1 MTHEE
6 GGVRL
11 IRPRGGD
18 EQVRAVARRMLEH
31 GLGTGASYFQQ
42 NAQAWSIET
51 VDDLYHR
58 YNEQPD
64 LGSDKFLAKLE
75 RQLAGAPDE
84 TLLLAAELLTLHAL
98 PLENL
103 TQTTKRT
110 RINTVLEWMKQPASV
125 PQDVDDAFAQG
136 SWHGGQGSH
145 HFVWRWLADLV
156 VFARSWWALPPDT
169 RNAALRDPW
178 HWHEV
183 VRGVEVLPS
192 LRACLLYLAFPNYF
206 LPIISGDD
214 KRRIRA
220 SFVELIATTDDQDR
234 DLYEITLALQ
244 ERTGG
249 VVDYYSSPFVDQ
261 WKPVKDRAT
270 RRAWLV
276 RPRRPQGGE
285 PTLVERWREEGFV
298 SLAATHLGSVE
309 PGSDR
314 GTVAAAVED
323 GYQHTDYA
331 QRLQLTTE
339 YHAFL
344 TRMEPGDLVTTLAE
358 GRVWIGEITG
368 EASHVDE
375 EDGRLRRPVEWAD
388 RPHPIDSLPAP
399 LPAELDQQGIVVDL
413 TGALDALEALLGED
427 AETAEAPPTPPVQLE
442 ASVPTLPAATAEL
455 AARLHVDQD
464 WLQETVDVL
473 QDRQQVIFY
482 GPPGTGKTYIARALG
497 RHVTES
503 DAVRLVQFHPS
514 YTYEDFF
521 EGYRPEQG
529 TEGSVGF
536 RLQPGPLRQLA
547 AEARQNPGRPYVLIV
562 DEINRANLAKV
573 FGELY
578 YLLEYRQDSIRLQY
592 SPGESFTL
600 PPNVFVIGTM
610 NTADRSIALVDA
622 AIRRRFAFIELHPD
636 EPPIRNLL
644 RNWLTANDKGL
655 DRVRLLDALNE
666 AIGVED
672 RDFKIGPSY
681 LMKPDAERDG
691 GLARVWRYSILPL
704 LEEHYYGR
712 MTRDQVH
719 ATFALDA
726 IRARAG
732 TATSTAG
739 AAGAE
744 ASGAGEAPTEAGEFE
759 A

>member
-1 MTHEE
+1 MAADEHTRQLIPQ
-6 GGVRL
+6 VRD
-11 IRPRGGD
+11 G
-18 EQVRAVARRMLEH
+18 QVRAVARRLLER
-31 GLGTGASYFQQ
+31 GLGEGKSYFRPTSP
-42 NAQAWSIET
+42 AWSVAT
-51 VDDLYHR
+51 VDDLFHR

-64 LGSDKFLAKLE
+64 LSGEKFLVKLE
-75 RQLAGAPDE
+75 RQLDGAPDE
-84 TLLLAAELLTLHAL
+84 TILLVAELLTVHAL
-98 PLENL
+98 PLMNL
-103 TQTTKRT
+103 THVSKRS
-110 RINTVLEWMKQPASV
+110 RVETVLGWMRTPAEL
-125 PQDVDDAFAQG
+125 PHDVVEAFSEG
-136 SWHGGQGSH
+136 SWHGGQGAH
-145 HFVWRWLADLV
+145 MHVWKWLADLV
-156 VFARSWWALPPDT
+156 VFLRSWWSLDQSG
-169 RNAALRDPW
+169 RDAALRDPW
-178 HWHEV
+178 QWRDV
-183 VRGVEVLPS
+183 VRGFEAMPS
-192 LRACLLYLAFPNYF
+192 VKECLLYLAYPTYF
-206 LPIISGDD
+206 LPIINVDD
-214 KRRIRA
+214 KRRIQKA
-220 SFVELIATTDDQDR
+220 FGHLVDATGDEDR
-234 DLYEITLALQ
+234 DLFEMTLALQ
-244 ERTGG
+244 EQTGDA
-249 VVDYYSSPFVDQ
+249 VDYYVPPFAAQ
-261 WKPVKDRAT
+261 WRPVKDRAT

-285 PTLVERWREEGFV
+285 QALVERWRDEGFV
-298 SLAATHLGSVE
+298 SLAATHLGAVD

-314 GTVAAAVED
+314 GTVAAAVEE

-344 TRMEPGDLVTTLAE
+344 TRMEPGDLVITLAE

-368 EASHVDE
+368 EAGHVDD
-375 EDGRLRRPVEWAD
+375 EDGRLRRLVEWAD
-388 RPHPIDSLPAP
+388 SPHPVDSLPAP

-427 AETAEAPPTPPVQLE
+427 TETAEEPPAPTVQLA
-442 ASVPTLPAATAEL
+442 ASVPLLPKATADL

-464 WLQETVDVL
+464 WLQETLDVL

-497 RHVTES
+497 RHVTDT

-529 TEGSVGF
+529 AGGSVGF

-547 AEARQNPGRPYVLIV
+547 AEAKQNPGRPYVLIV

-600 PPNVFVIGTM
+600 PPNVFVVGTM

-622 AIRRRFAFIELHPD
+622 AIRRRFAFVELHPD
-636 EPPIRNLL
+636 EPPIRDLL
-644 RNWLTANDKGL
+644 RNWLTANEKDL
-655 DRVRLLDALNE
+655 ERVRLLDALNE
-666 AIGVED
+666 AIGAED
-672 RDFKIGPSY
+672 RDFNIGPSY
-681 LMKPDAERDG
+681 LMKPDAERAG

-712 MTRDQVH
+712 MTREQVH
-719 ATFALDA
+719 AMFALDA
-726 IRARAG
+726 IRARAESM
-732 TATSTAG
+732 TSTTDSAG
-739 AAGAE
+739 HEAPEAGPTD
-744 ASGAGEAPTEAGEFE
+744 AGELGA
-759 A
+759 